1 MMETYIELFYTFF
14 KIGLFGFGGGYA
26 MLSLIQYE
34 VVEAHQ
40 WLTTGEFTD
49 IVAISQVT
57 PGPIAIN
64 SATYIGYIAT
74 GGTVL
79 GSAIATLAVCL
90 PSVIIMVLICRFF
103 MLFKNNRYVVAAL
116 SGMNPAAIG
125 LIAAAAI
132 LLMNNQ
138 NFEDYAA
145 IFIFLVTF
153 ALSYFFKWGV
163 IRTILLAAIAGY
175 TIY

>member
-1 MMETYIELFYTFF
+1 MIDIYLRLFYTFF

-34 VVEAHQ
+34 VVEANQ
-40 WLTTGEFTD
+40 WLTAGEFTD

-64 SATYIGYIAT
+64 CATYIGYQAT
-74 GGTVL
+74 GGTIL
-79 GSAIATLAVCL
+79 GSVFATLAVCL

-103 MLFKNNRYVVAAL
+103 MYFSKNRYVIAAL
-116 SGMNPAAIG
+116 SGMKAAAIG

-132 LLMNNQ
+132 LLMNKQ
-138 NFEDYAA
+138 NFPDYASVF
-145 IFIFLVTF
+145 IFIATF
-153 ALSYFFKWGV
+153 ALSYFFKWGA

-175 TIY
+175 VFY

>member
-1 MMETYIELFYTFF
+1 MIETYIELFYTFF

-40 WLTTGEFTD
+40 WLTTNEFMD
-49 IVAISQVT
+49 ILAISQVT
-57 PGPIAIN
+57 PGPVAIN

-79 GSAIATLAVCL
+79 GSAVTTLAVCL
-90 PSVIIMVLICRFF
+90 PSIIIMTIVCRFF
-103 MLFKNNRYVVAAL
+103 LLFKTNKYVQAAL
-116 SGMNPAAIG
+116 SGMMPTAFG

-132 LLMNNQ
+132 VLMDKQ
-138 NFEDYAA
+138 NFGDYGSII
-145 IFIFLVTF
+145 IFIVTF
-153 ALSYFFKWGV
+153 ALSFFLKWGA
-163 IRTILLAAIAGY
+163 IRTITLAAIAGY
-175 TIY
+175 LLN

>member
-1 MMETYIELFYTFF
+1 MNDIDWRLFYTVF

-26 MLSLIQYE
+26 MLSMIQYE
-34 VVEAHQ
+34 VVESHQ
-40 WLTTGEFTD
+40 WVTAGEFTD
-49 IVAISQVT
+49 IIAISHVT

-64 SATYIGYIAT
+64 IATYIGYTAT

-79 GSAIATLAVCL
+79 GSVIATFAVCL

-103 MLFKNNRYVVAAL
+103 TLFKNNKYVMAAM

-132 LLMNNQ
+132 LLMNKQ
-138 NFEDYAA
+138 NFTDYVSVL
-145 IFIFLVTF
+145 IFIGTF
-153 ALSYFFKWGV
+153 VLSYFFKWGV
-163 IRTILLAAIAGY
+163 IRTIILAAIVGY
-175 TIY
+175 VVY